1 MNLVL
6 ENLWIGDH
14 VAANSELLLSKHEVT
29 HILNVTN
36 DLPNRFPGK
45 FNYKQISVK
54 DEETEN
60 LLQHFDAANKFIEQ
74 GRETGCVL
82 VHCAAGV
89 SRSAAVMIAY
99 LVW

>member
-45 FNYKQISVK
+45 FNYK
-54 DEETEN
+54 
-60 LLQHFDAANKFIEQ
+60 
-74 GRETGCVL
+74 
-82 VHCAAGV
+82 
-89 SRSAAVMIAY
+89 
-99 LVW
+99 